1 MVPGG
6 VFGLPHPAGDEP
18 DDDPDPD
25 VDLGLDGLDDDD
37 DDDLL
42 EVEAEDGVRP

>member
-6 VFGLPHPAGDEP
+6 VFGLPEAEGDET
-18 DDDPDPD
+18 DDDADPD

-37 DDDLL
+37 DLL
-42 EVEAEDGVRP
+42 DVEAEEGVRP